1 MLTAVLFIITR
12 NWTQPKCPSMC
23 EWYIH
28 TVESY
33 DEIKRKGL
41 LIHLTTWMELQE
53 ILLSAKTNPQR
64 LLYDSMYIVFL
75 N

>member
-1 MLTAVLFIITR
+1 
-12 NWTQPKCPSMC
+12 MC

-33 DEIKRKGL
+33 EAIKRKGL
-41 LIHLTTWMELQE
+41 LIHLTTWMDLQE
-53 ILLSAKTNPQR
+53 ILLSAKANPQR
-64 LLYDSMYIVFL
+64 LLYDTMYIAFL